1 MKRWNDDRDR
11 WPKRQ
16 KPEHAATKGT
26 ACPKPAK
33 QWHAFIRYLSQA
45 GPPRP
50 RAIEWLGRLMA
61 MQANKPHDPK
71 QMDGASVAT
80 EALARYR
87 GQSCGVKY
95 AEAVRSTTAYPHE
108 IF

>member
-1 MKRWNDDRDR
+1 MKQWNDDRDR

-61 MQANKPHDPK
+61 
-71 QMDGASVAT
+71 T

-87 GQSCGVKY
+87 GQSYGVKY
-95 AEAVRSTTAYPHE
+95 AEAVRFTTAYPHV